1 MLTLTA
7 NFAQQQTF
15 SVRLMNVL
23 GELVTVIDDNFTG
36 TNYSKTVNME
46 QLPSGVYYI
55 ILSTKD
61 KNIYTKVVKN

>member
-36 TNYSKTVNME
+36 TNYSRTVNME
-46 QLPSGVYYI
+46 QVPVGVYYI